1 MKPEQKS
8 TGVTI
13 KPMNQDKDLCRG
25 LKPCAHVWIEQL
37 GWGEEI
43 FLELFHTEARC
54 TVILKSQWAKVIL
67 RINRDAIVD
76 GIKVNIW
83 VKIGIFEQILCEVVI
98 SFFSNNI
105 LLRWI

>member
-1 MKPEQKS
+1 M
-8 TGVTI
+8 
-13 KPMNQDKDLCRG
+13 
-25 LKPCAHVWIEQL
+25 
-37 GWGEEI
+37 
-43 FLELFHTEARC
+43 
-54 TVILKSQWAKVIL
+54 ILKSQWAKVIL